1 MLSRLLGMLNEAV
14 MGFLAL
20 AALSL
25 GLAPFLFELPSGVEQ
40 GFDVAEWVIIG
51 LFALEYAANFAL
63 STDRRK
69 FALHPWRMLDAVI
82 IIAALLSLLPAVS
95 EAVRSTPALRILR
108 LFRILLFGPR
118 VGHGLQRPAAPPPR
132 PAPSGQPQV
141 TLLRPGEPT
150 PRKCDWN
157 ELLQWAAAPTSD
169 WLHASNL
176 APDRLMEIAS
186 ALGVPHVMIEA
197 ALHESS
203 YPRIESGARWT
214 ALTVSLP
221 AAGDAIHRDPVL
233 LLVTANDV
241 LSLAPHP
248 LDLQQLPAESGALP
262 WGPRCALHIIRLVLA
277 RDEELAGRLE
287 RRVRQLE
294 ALPPSESP
302 ESFFEQ
308 TIRLKRVL
316 STAKGDLWRLHGV
329 LEMLAD
335 GRRLLPGLGP
345 EQRESVAQLAEEADY
360 LYETVDN
367 VRESVLS
374 LIELHIDIAAHGTN
388 RFMRLLAIVS
398 TLTLI
403 PVVAGGLLGMNLGD
417 SPWPV
422 TLGQVAFGT
431 LVLMLGVLYTFMAKG
446 WLR

>member
-1 MLSRLLGMLNEAV
+1 MLNRVSNILNEAT

-25 GLAPFLFELPSGVEQ
+25 GLAPFLFELPSSIEQ
-40 GFDVAEWVIIG
+40 AFDVAEWVIVG
-51 LFALEYAANFAL
+51 LFALEYAASLALSGDRRRFAL
-63 STDRRK
+63 G
-69 FALHPWRMLDAVI
+69 PWRVLDAVI
-82 IIAALLSLLPAVS
+82 IAVALLSLLPAVS
-95 EAVRSTPALRILR
+95 EAVRTTPALRILR
-108 LFRILLFGPR
+108 LFRALLFGPR
-118 VGHGLQRPAAPPPR
+118 VGHGLQRPAAPPAR

-141 TLLRPGEPT
+141 TALRPGEPA
-150 PRKCDWN
+150 PRKSDWN

-176 APDRLMEIAS
+176 APERLLEIAS
-186 ALGVPHVMIEA
+186 AIGVPHVMIDA

-221 AAGDAIHRDPVL
+221 SAGDVIHRDLVL
-233 LLVTANDV
+233 LLVRENDV

-277 RDEELAGRLE
+277 RNEELAGRLE

-294 ALPPSESP
+294 ALPVSESP
-302 ESFFEQ
+302 EDFFRQ
-308 TIRLKRVL
+308 TFRLKRVL
-316 STAKGDLWRLHGV
+316 STAKGDLWRLRGL

-345 EQRESVAQLAEEADY
+345 EQRQSVAQLSEEADY

-374 LIELHIDIAAHGTN
+374 LIELHIDIAGHDTN